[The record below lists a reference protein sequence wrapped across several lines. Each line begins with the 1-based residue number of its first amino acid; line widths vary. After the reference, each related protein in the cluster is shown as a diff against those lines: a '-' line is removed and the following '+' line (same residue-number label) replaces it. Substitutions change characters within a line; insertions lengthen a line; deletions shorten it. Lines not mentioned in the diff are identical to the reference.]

1 MKRRLLPMFIAAIL
15 AFQCCIPVLAVDMGT
30 FVYTMDTEVENIKE
44 SPDGKYAMVIPATTR
59 STTQYLPVGRLDI
72 DPSDQQEV
80 SNLQSNPYITQAAK
94 AVISQKLEVINNPE
108 AKISVFSPELLR
120 TDDRTEIKYHT
131 YNGHE
136 MMSEIIYTS
145 GASVPYKTV
154 ESGTTVRNL
163 AANLTNVAISVLG
176 FANLTPITIL
186 STGVAIL
193 TLMTDTGSLT
203 SASASDYLQL
213 MLVYNDQV
221 QMTHTKMADGT
232 WALGL
237 TSSAVQVTRIGTC
250 QYYRYYS
257 GSAPNPCTKERYIN
271 EIRKSPHYDN
281 PWATAYQYQL
291 QPEEELLRWRV
302 GSTTY
307 LF

>member
-1 MKRRLLPMFIAAIL
+1 MKRRLLNVL
-15 AFQCCIPVLAVDMGT
+15 LVCVLVFQCSIPVLATDVGT
-30 FVYTMDTEVENIKE
+30 FVYTMDTEVDNIKMSSNGE
-44 SPDGKYAMVIPATTR
+44 YAMVIPATAR
-59 STTQYLPVGRLDI
+59 STMQYLPVGRLDI
-72 DPSDQQEV
+72 DPADQQEI
-80 SNLQSNPYITQAAK
+80 SSFQANPYITQAAK
-94 AVISQKLEVINNPE
+94 EVISQKLETLTGPE
-108 AKISVFSPELLR
+108 TKISVFSPELLR

-145 GASVPYKTV
+145 GASVEYKTV
-154 ESGTTVRNL
+154 ASGTTVRNL
-163 AANLTNVAISVLG
+163 AANLTNVAISALG
-176 FANLTPITIL
+176 FTNLTPITIL
-186 STGVAIL
+186 STGLAIL
-193 TLMTDTGSLT
+193 TLMTDTGTLT

-250 QYYRYYS
+250 QYYRHYS
-257 GSAPNPCTKERYIN
+257 GSAPNPCTEERYIS
-271 EIRKSPHYDN
+271 ETRKSPHYDN

-291 QPEEELLRWRV
+291 QPEEELLRWTV